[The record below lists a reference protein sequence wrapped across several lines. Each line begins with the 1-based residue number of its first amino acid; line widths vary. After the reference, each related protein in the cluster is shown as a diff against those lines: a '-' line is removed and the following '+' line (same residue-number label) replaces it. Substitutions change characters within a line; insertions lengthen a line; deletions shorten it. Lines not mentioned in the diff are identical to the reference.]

1 MNGYEWDF
9 PPLRHSLGIRAT
21 FSPLTCLIAAH
32 PLDRATERARIASGM
47 LVDGL
52 GGNVAYYHELF
63 HWVQF
68 QASTLGQFLLTLRHA
83 RDQLVYHSAL
93 EDPAFRD
100 TLFDPNRKSPVIAYE
115 TAGMPDSRFSS
126 STRERLDRYRDVEVV
141 RRLFYRPHMV
151 GYTLYPFAGAVERA
165 LEQVAALEQERC
177 NGAGQHHR
185 SFRVTTG
192 VAVDF
197 ETSTESILELS
208 ALAME
213 LLMHLTAQEI
223 DLDLLLFVVNRIQNE
238 IREERASALACVG
251 EPLLDELLKMAQ
263 SGDGTALY
271 DAVTKIAIMCD
282 VALNP
287 PLPPVCE
294 VSDTT
299 ALDDVLP
306 TSRFA
311 RLLAVVDLS
320 GSGDEFHLSPD
331 TVTEYRD
338 RIARDSG
345 LTYAGPDSSQTPRQ
359 YPSLPD
365 TTDLPR
371 FHWLFLRATSARFF
385 ALRREFPELLVF
397 FGPLFSGYRS
407 EQFTDAIELNEEKWF
422 LPPAF
427 ETPDG
432 IKPWVD
438 VKTAKAFVQSLA
450 TDFSMNDFV
459 ARPQLLLLPH
469 FPESARVELIDTVRD
484 WVTRLRAHCG

>member
-1 MNGYEWDF
+1 MTGYEWDF
-9 PPLRHSLGIRAT
+9 PPLRHSLGTRAT

-32 PLDRATERARIASGM
+32 PLDRATERARIASGS

-83 RDQLVYHSAL
+83 RDQLVYQSAL

-100 TLFDPNRKSPVIAYE
+100 TLFDPKRKSPVIAYE
-115 TAGMPDSRFSS
+115 TAGEPDPRFSC
-126 STRERLDRYRDVEVV
+126 STHERLDRYRDVEVV

-151 GYTLYPFAGAVERA
+151 GYELYPFAVAVERA
-165 LEQVAALEQERC
+165 LEHVGALEQESGY
-177 NGAGQHHR
+177 GAGRPDR

-192 VAVDF
+192 EAVDF
-197 ETSTESILELS
+197 ATSTESILELS

-213 LLMHLTAQEI
+213 LLMHLTAREI
-223 DLDLLLFVVNRIQNE
+223 DIDLLQYVLNRIQDE
-238 IREERASALACVG
+238 IREVRASALACVG
-251 EPLLDELLKMAQ
+251 GALLDELLKMAQ

-271 DAVTKIAIMCD
+271 DTVTKIAIICD

-294 VSDTT
+294 VADTI

-311 RLLAVVDLS
+311 RLLAVAQLG

-331 TVTEYRD
+331 TVTRYRD

-345 LTYAGPDSSQTPRQ
+345 LTYAGPDPSHTTRP

-365 TTDLPR
+365 TKDLPR

-407 EQFTDAIELNEEKWF
+407 EQFTDAIELNDEKWF

-427 ETPDG
+427 EAPDG
-432 IKPWVD
+432 IKPCAAVE
-438 VKTAKAFVQSLA
+438 TAKAFIQSLA
-450 TDFSMNDFV
+450 ADFSMNDFV
-459 ARPQLLLLPH
+459 ARPELLSLPH
-469 FPESARVELIDTVRD
+469 FPKSARAELIGAVQD
-484 WVTRLRAHCG
+484 WVTRLRVHCG

>member
-1 MNGYEWDF
+1 MTGYEWDF
-9 PPLRHSLGIRAT
+9 PPLRHSLGTRAT

-32 PLDRATERARIASGM
+32 PLDRATERARVASGA

-83 RDQLVYHSAL
+83 RDQLVYQSAL
-93 EDPAFRD
+93 DDPAFRD
-100 TLFDPNRKSPVIAYE
+100 TLFDPSRKSPVIAYE
-115 TAGMPDSRFSS
+115 TAGEPDPRFSR
-126 STRERLDRYRDVEVV
+126 STRERLDHYRDVEVV

-151 GYTLYPFAGAVERA
+151 GYELYPFAGAVERA
-165 LEQVAALEQERC
+165 LGHVGALEQER
-177 NGAGQHHR
+177 GGDAGRPAR

-192 VAVDF
+192 EAVDF

-208 ALAME
+208 ALVME

-223 DLDLLLFVVNRIQNE
+223 DLDLLLLVVDRVQDE
-238 IREERASALACVG
+238 IRAERASALACVG
-251 EPLLDELLKMAQ
+251 GALLDELLKMAQ

-271 DAVTKIAIMCD
+271 DTVAKIAVMCD

-287 PLPPVCE
+287 PLPPVCA
-294 VSDTT
+294 VADTT
-299 ALDDVLP
+299 ALDEVLP

-311 RLLAVVDLS
+311 RLLHVADLG
-320 GSGDEFHLSPD
+320 GSGDEFLLSPD
-331 TVTEYRD
+331 TVTGYRD

-345 LTYAGPDSSQTPRQ
+345 LTYAGPDLSQTPRP
-359 YPSLPD
+359 YPALPD
-365 TTDLPR
+365 TKDLPR

-407 EQFTDAIELNEEKWF
+407 EQFTDAIELTKEKWF

-427 ETPDG
+427 EAPDG
-432 IKPWVD
+432 IKPWVA
-438 VKTAKAFVQSLA
+438 VETAKAFVQSLA
-450 TDFSMNDFV
+450 TDFAMNDLV
-459 ARPQLLLLPH
+459 AKPQLLSLHH
-469 FPESARVELIDTVRD
+469 FPESARAELIGMVRD
-484 WVTRLRAHCG
+484 WVTRLRVHCG